1 MWMAVKRGIVVAIGL
16 LIQIL
21 LTLFIYL
28 KFGEFISIIQV
39 VYGLLSIII
48 VLMII
53 KYSKRLSS
61 DLIWILLIMLFPLIG
76 TLLYII
82 LSNNMKRSKVLKN
95 INENIENGQ
104 KYLIQDEFIKKEIE
118 DVRRLLNSSCF
129 SFLSRPYMY
138 DSMKRIL
145 RSLSQVNRLSV
156 HSVKS
161 SQFDIGIL
169 LEHLIKRC
177 LFSSFVRLQQF
188 VSCQSCNSWAK
199 KNDCSYSQ
207 NVLCCLFHDL

>member
-61 DLIWILLIMLFPLIG
+61 DLIWILLIYAF
-76 TLLYII
+76 
-82 LSNNMKRSKVLKN
+82 S
-95 INENIENGQ
+95 INWNTSI
-104 KYLIQDEFIKKEIE
+104 Y
-118 DVRRLLNSSCF
+118 
-129 SFLSRPYMY
+129 
-138 DSMKRIL
+138 
-145 RSLSQVNRLSV
+145 
-156 HSVKS
+156 HT
-161 SQFDIGIL
+161 
-169 LEHLIKRC
+169 
-177 LFSSFVRLQQF
+177 
-188 VSCQSCNSWAK
+188 
-199 KNDCSYSQ
+199 
-207 NVLCCLFHDL
+207 

>member
-61 DLIWILLIMLFPLIG
+61 DLIWILLI
-76 TLLYII
+76 
-82 LSNNMKRSKVLKN
+82 
-95 INENIENGQ
+95 
-104 KYLIQDEFIKKEIE
+104 
-118 DVRRLLNSSCF
+118 
-129 SFLSRPYMY
+129 
-138 DSMKRIL
+138 
-145 RSLSQVNRLSV
+145 
-156 HSVKS
+156 
-161 SQFDIGIL
+161 
-169 LEHLIKRC
+169 
-177 LFSSFVRLQQF
+177 
-188 VSCQSCNSWAK
+188 
-199 KNDCSYSQ
+199 
-207 NVLCCLFHDL
+207 

>member
-1 MWMAVKRGIVVAIGL
+1 MFIYKEDKSITYKNELVWGEKYVDGSKRGIVVAIGL

-104 KYLIQDEFIKKEIE
+104 KYLIQDEFIKKK
-118 DVRRLLNSSCF
+118 S
-129 SFLSRPYMY
+129 
-138 DSMKRIL
+138 IL
-145 RSLSQVNRLSV
+145 
-156 HSVKS
+156 K
-161 SQFDIGIL
+161 I
-169 LEHLIKRC
+169 
-177 LFSSFVRLQQF
+177 
-188 VSCQSCNSWAK
+188 
-199 KNDCSYSQ
+199 
-207 NVLCCLFHDL
+207 

>member
-61 DLIWILLIMLFPLIG
+61 DLMDITDYAF
-76 TLLYII
+76 
-82 LSNNMKRSKVLKN
+82 S
-95 INENIENGQ
+95 INWNTSI
-104 KYLIQDEFIKKEIE
+104 Y
-118 DVRRLLNSSCF
+118 
-129 SFLSRPYMY
+129 
-138 DSMKRIL
+138 
-145 RSLSQVNRLSV
+145 
-156 HSVKS
+156 HT
-161 SQFDIGIL
+161 
-169 LEHLIKRC
+169 
-177 LFSSFVRLQQF
+177 
-188 VSCQSCNSWAK
+188 
-199 KNDCSYSQ
+199 
-207 NVLCCLFHDL
+207 

>member
-95 INENIENGQ
+95 INENIENLKGFNT
-104 KYLIQDEFIKKEIE
+104 KLDWERVYLYGDTLRNILGSVSTEETGIIISGMGSPCAA
-118 DVRRLLNSSCF
+118 RRIMN
-129 SFLSRPYMY
+129 
-138 DSMKRIL
+138 
-145 RSLSQVNRLSV
+145 
-156 HSVKS
+156 
-161 SQFDIGIL
+161 
-169 LEHLIKRC
+169 
-177 LFSSFVRLQQF
+177 
-188 VSCQSCNSWAK
+188 
-199 KNDCSYSQ
+199 
-207 NVLCCLFHDL
+207 